1 MIEDSF
7 CGLVFLYAYVDSFI
21 FLTESLVSYHK
32 SKSNKGKY
40 HFDRLSIFVLQ
51 NMCCLYDHCGQH
63 RSLM

>member
-1 MIEDSF
+1 MIDYFF
-7 CGLVFLYAYVDSFI
+7 CGLVFLYAYVDSY

-40 HFDRLSIFVLQ
+40 DFDRLSIFVLQ